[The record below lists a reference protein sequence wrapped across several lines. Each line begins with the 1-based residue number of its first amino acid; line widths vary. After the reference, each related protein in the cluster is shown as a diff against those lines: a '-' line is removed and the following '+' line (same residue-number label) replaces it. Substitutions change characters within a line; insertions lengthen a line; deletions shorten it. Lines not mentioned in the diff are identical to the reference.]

1 MLMAAGWPGA
11 LKGFPSSPSPPPDCG
26 RPGPPRWRRSSTR
39 ASQLSR
45 ASIGD
50 LTPERILADR
60 HGVFADAD
68 AALVDALAGA
78 RRRFP
83 RAAVEHGPA
92 FLRGA
97 LDAVRE

>member
-1 MLMAAGWPGA
+1 
-11 LKGFPSSPSPPPDCG
+11 
-26 RPGPPRWRRSSTR
+26 
-39 ASQLSR
+39 
-45 ASIGD
+45 
-50 LTPERILADR
+50 
-60 HGVFADAD
+60 VFADAD